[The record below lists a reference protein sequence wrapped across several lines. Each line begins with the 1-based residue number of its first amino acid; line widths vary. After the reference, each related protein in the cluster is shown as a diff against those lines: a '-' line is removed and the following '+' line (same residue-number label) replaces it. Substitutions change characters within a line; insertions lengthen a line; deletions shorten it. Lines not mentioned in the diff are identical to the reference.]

1 MRILATL
8 LPCVLVACGGGDPA
22 DVAGDYTIALTNRDN
37 GCNLENYVEGNTST
51 NIPVVL
57 SQEGGTATADV
68 MGGAGVVLDLALGS
82 HTYEGDVDGDDL
94 FLELFGT
101 RSQTQGNCTFTF
113 NSEIDASISGDTLPG
128 VINYK
133 AATVGNPDCAPL
145 EGCVT
150 FQEFNGTRP
159 PQ

>member
-1 MRILATL
+1 M
-8 LPCVLVACGGGDPA
+8 LPCLLVACGGGDPA
-22 DVAGDYTIALTNRDN
+22 NVEGDYAIALTNRDN
-37 GCNLENYVEGNTST
+37 GCNLANWTVDESSS
-51 NIPVVL
+51 NIPVMIEQDG
-57 SQEGGTATADV
+57 STATANV
-68 MGGAGVVLDLALGS
+68 MAGAGVVLDLALGS
-82 HTYEGDVDGDDL
+82 HIYEGEIDGDDL

-113 NSEIDASISGDTLPG
+113 NSEIDASIDGDTLTG

-145 EGCVT
+145 EGCVS

>member
-1 MRILATL
+1 M
-8 LPCVLVACGGGDPA
+8 
-22 DVAGDYTIALTNRDN
+22 AGDYTIALTNRDN
-37 GCNLENYVEGNTST
+37 GCNLANWTVGEQSS
-51 NIPVVL
+51 NIPVVIAQDG
-57 SQEGGTATADV
+57 STATANV
-68 MGGAGVVLDLALGS
+68 MAGAGVVLDLALGS
-82 HTYEGDVDGDDL
+82 HLYEGEIDGDEL
-94 FLELFGT
+94 FLELFGS

-113 NSEIDASISGDTLPG
+113 NSEIDASIDGDTLTG

-145 EGCVT
+145 EGCVS

>member
-37 GCNLENYVEGNTST
+37 GCNLANWTVGESSS
-51 NIPVVL
+51 NIPVAIE
-57 SQEGGTATADV
+57 QEGSTATANV
-68 MGGAGVVLDLALGS
+68 MAGAGVVLDLALGS
-82 HTYEGDVDGDDL
+82 HIYEGEVDGDDL

-113 NSEIDASISGDTLPG
+113 NSEIDASIDGDTLTG
-128 VINYK
+128 AIRYK

-145 EGCVT
+145 EGCVS

-159 PQ
+159 PP